1 MASQH
6 QKGRTPR
13 PNLANLEAYLEAGI
27 DHDHEKEEVLAIAD
41 YHGLYQQKLTRQHLA
56 RPMRADDR
64 LWTNEDILRAEGN
77 SIDYGTQVNLRRT
90 GSGG

>member
-1 MASQH
+1 
-6 QKGRTPR
+6 
-13 PNLANLEAYLEAGI
+13 
-27 DHDHEKEEVLAIAD
+27 
-41 YHGLYQQKLTRQHLA
+41 
-56 RPMRADDR
+56 MRADDR